1 MHSFTIFPDND
12 YLIHVKHD
20 KMVTKQLFYVKFYAF
35 NWEGEWNTKNYKWNQ
50 FTGWILIKAN
60 KYMEDRYF

>member
-1 MHSFTIFPDND
+1 
-12 YLIHVKHD
+12 
-20 KMVTKQLFYVKFYAF
+20 MVTKQLFYVKFYAF